1 MLCYNELRMKVL
13 RMFVA
18 APWPS
23 RRSPG
28 ILRNIL
34 FNIIQTQ
41 MPFAKKGS
49 FTPFFFVGRNSV
61 RQANESVPLFSSA
74 PKICVR
80 TWKLAGYRKCLFR
93 FLYPGE
99 TARLQGVK
107 WI

>member
-49 FTPFFFVGRNSV
+49 FTPFF
-61 RQANESVPLFSSA
+61 SSA
-74 PKICVR
+74 GILFGRR
-80 TWKLAGYRKCLFR
+80 TKVSHFFR
-93 FLYPGE
+93 VPQKFALELGSWQAIGNAYSAFSIR
-99 TARLQGVK
+99 ARQPDSKG
-107 WI
+107 